1 MNEVELVP
9 FVGWLEEDG
18 GDGGGQKDHLE
29 SHLPCTKTRQSSTSE
44 KTLPMN
50 GTANNVCPFPVEKSS
65 GCCLSCCK
73 VEVLP
78 RFQSL
83 LKLLL

>member
-1 MNEVELVP
+1 MIAVNEVELVP

-50 GTANNVCPFPVEKSS
+50 GTANNVCPFPVAKSS
-65 GCCLSCCK
+65 GCCLK
-73 VEVLP
+73 VVVK
-78 RFQSL
+78 
-83 LKLLL
+83 LKFYQDFKAC